1 MVERELDPLLASVV
15 AELRRPVE
23 VDPRLDDRVMAAITA
38 PKVIPLQ
45 PRRRPWLL
53 RPVTLS
59 LPRLAVV
66 AAAAAVAFVGIR
78 MWQGDAGEGAAG
90 PVIDVVQ
97 ASAGASTAL
106 VSHQFIFAGAGA
118 RSVRLVGD
126 FNDWDPEGTPMEM
139 ISPDGLWSVTLP
151 LAPGTYRYQFVVDDT
166 LRVLDPTVPALS
178 SEFGSPNSVVTIVP
192 AGRR

>member
-23 VDPRLDDRVMAAITA
+23 VDPRLDERVMAAITA

-59 LPRLAVV
+59 LPRLAVL
-66 AAAAAVAFVGIR
+66 AAAAAVVFVGIR
-78 MWQGDAGEGAAG
+78 VWRGGVGGGSGRA
-90 PVIDVVQ
+90 VIDVVQ
-97 ASAGASTAL
+97 ASAGAPTAL